1 LYNFLK
7 DLLESN
13 INYLIKFVNMLQIPR
28 QQILDRYDTLPESL
42 KDAGFLPYN
51 TLLIKKIGES
61 NHLTEEKIST
71 ISQLVGYVL
80 FGFIHPED
88 LAKEIRESLNLNP
101 EIANSIADEIDRKIF
116 NPIRTDLEK
125 VYAPPSGEEILD
137 LRTAARETKPA
148 EEAVLPRVE
157 TPTAEAGAAAT
168 SPVEAPVL
176 SPVEAPKILPREEKP
191 EAVKPP
197 EISPIAAPPAP
208 VLPVTEAGPVAAS
221 EAEPFI
227 IHKEAEF
234 KPISETKKSL
244 GGLFGFLRRGGEE
257 KLEKAEPV
265 KAEVEI
271 GDKSL
276 KAEPPKITKTE
287 PPKVRVVH
295 YTEFQ
300 PAVSPFPTG
309 TEKPKVESEKIKVE
323 IKPPENLPLVSPV
336 EPPAVSRA
344 EPPVVNKV
352 EPPIETKAPISE
364 KIPAGPTPVASGA
377 EPLDLR
383 QAPVEAKPAPETK
396 PVPEKKEEEEMIDLS
411 TFKKI

>member
-1 LYNFLK
+1 
-7 DLLESN
+7 
-13 INYLIKFVNMLQIPR
+13 M
-28 QQILDRYDTLPESL
+28 
-42 KDAGFLPYN
+42 
-51 TLLIKKIGES
+51 
-61 NHLTEEKIST
+61 
-71 ISQLVGYVL
+71 
-80 FGFIHPED
+80 
-88 LAKEIRESLNLNP
+88 
-101 EIANSIADEIDRKIF
+101 
-116 NPIRTDLEK
+116 
-125 VYAPPSGEEILD
+125 
-137 LRTAARETKPA
+137 
-148 EEAVLPRVE
+148 E

-300 PAVSPFPTG
+300 PAVSPFPTE

-323 IKPPENLPLVSPV
+323 IKPPENLPVVSKI
-336 EPPAVSRA
+336 EPFS
-344 EPPVVNKV
+344 
-352 EPPIETKAPISE
+352 
-364 KIPAGPTPVASGA
+364 
-377 EPLDLR
+377 
-383 QAPVEAKPAPETK
+383 
-396 PVPEKKEEEEMIDLS
+396 
-411 TFKKI
+411 